1 MKTFKPLI
9 NDYDA
14 MNRVIQ
20 NKNNQ
25 EKHRESIVKMIELF
39 KNKHL
44 DKCESVEQLMFVN
57 DLCRRLNQKLNGGH

>member
-25 EKHRESIVKMIELF
+25 EKHRESMVKMIELF
-39 KNKHL
+39 KSKHL

-57 DLCRRLNQKLNGGH
+57 DLCRRLNQRLNGGQ

>member
-25 EKHRESIVKMIELF
+25 EKHRESMVKMIELF

-57 DLCRRLNQKLNGGH
+57 DLCRRLNQKLNGGQ

>member
-20 NKNNQ
+20 NKSNQ
-25 EKHRESIVKMIELF
+25 EKHRESMVKMIELF
-39 KNKHL
+39 KNKHV

>member
-25 EKHRESIVKMIELF
+25 EKHRESMVKMIELF